1 MDQTIPCEV
10 NLFYSDFDSM
20 LIPEILTTKENK
32 ENGILVVLMP
42 GFAER
47 LAPGPRSF
55 LSDRTLLL
63 GKTLSLF
70 CDWFTLWGMPLART
84 SGTEGAFE
92 RSFSVAVWPEKL
104 PEKAHGP
111 QLVPR
116 IAESAFDL
124 NAILAKRK
132 PRLVIFLSC
141 YLWEAMNVAKEAF
154 ALTAGAPK
162 DKGRRLTDKRL
173 GAYSQCWENLTTVAL
188 PIPGKNTTKDFVLS
202 LAPAMQSV
210 LRDTGLLP
218 TAIQDPLLVK
228 ASQSLVFDREASI
241 QSIRS
246 RLHVDRER
254 ATSLF
259 EALKGRSYETDE
271 SGRAVI
277 LKEKN

>member
-1 MDQTIPCEV
+1 
-10 NLFYSDFDSM
+10 M
-20 LIPEILTTKENK
+20 LIPDILTTKENK

-42 GFAER
+42 GFAMR
-47 LAPGPRSF
+47 TGSGPRSF

-63 GKTLSLF
+63 GKTLSSF
-70 CDWFTLWGMPLART
+70 CDWFTLWGIPLART

-92 RSFSVAVWPEKL
+92 RSFSVAIWPEKL

-116 IAESAFDL
+116 IAQNSFDL

-141 YLWEAMNVAKEAF
+141 YLWEAMNLAKEAF
-154 ALTAGAPK
+154 VSTAGAPQ
-162 DKGRRLTDKRL
+162 DTGRRLTDKRL
-173 GAYSQCWENLTTVAL
+173 GAYSQRWENLTTVAL
-188 PIPGKNTTKDFVLS
+188 PIPGKNTTEDFVLS

-218 TAIQDPLLVK
+218 SLIQDPLLVK

-241 QSIRS
+241 QSIRAN
-246 RLHVDRER
+246 LHVNRER
-254 ATSLF
+254 AASLF
-259 EALKGRSYETDE
+259 EALKGRSYEIDE

-277 LKEKN
+277 VKEKN

>member
-1 MDQTIPCEV
+1 
-10 NLFYSDFDSM
+10 M

-42 GFAER
+42 GFSE
-47 LAPGPRSF
+47 PMSSGPRSF

-63 GKTLSLF
+63 GKTLSSF

-124 NAILAKRK
+124 NAILDKRK

-141 YLWEAMNVAKEAF
+141 YLWEAMNVAKGAF
-154 ALTAGAPK
+154 THTAGAPQE
-162 DKGRRLTDKRL
+162 KGRRLTDKRL
-173 GAYSQCWENLTTVAL
+173 GAYAQRWENLTTVAL
-188 PIPGKNTTKDFVLS
+188 PIPGKNTTEEFVLS
-202 LAPAMQSV
+202 LASQMQAIF
-210 LRDTGLLP
+210 RDTGLLP
-218 TAIQDPLLVK
+218 ALIQDPLLVK
-228 ASQSLVFDREASI
+228 ASQSLIFDREASI
-241 QSIRS
+241 QSIHA
-246 RLHVDRER
+246 RLHVNRER
-254 ATSLF
+254 ASSLF
-259 EALKGRSYETDE
+259 EALKGRSYEIDE

-277 LKEKN
+277 LKGKN